1 MAKQSTKKKSK
12 QIRITLKR
20 SPLGRKP
27 THRRTVAA
35 LGLRRINQSVVR
47 PADESVLGMVRS
59 IAHLVDVEE
68 LS

>member
-1 MAKQSTKKKSK
+1 MAKAKTK

-20 SPLGRKP
+20 SPIGRKP
-27 THRRTVAA
+27 AHRKTVEA

-47 PADESVLGMVRS
+47 PADASVRGM
-59 IAHLVDVEE
+59 IDNIQYLVDVEE

>member
-1 MAKQSTKKKSK
+1 MAKQKKTK
-12 QIRITLKR
+12 QIRITLTR
-20 SPLGRKP
+20 SPHGKKP
-27 THRRTVAA
+27 VHRRTVEA

-59 IAHLVDVEE
+59 IGHLVDVEE